1 MLLKKDVFE
10 QVIKELKSV
19 LPKSDRR
26 PILTYIN
33 LKVSNG
39 LATFLATNSFI
50 LKTFEIKL
58 SDEEK
63 LEEFEI
69 NFIPFFKDIQKGS
82 FIEITGNC
90 IKYKNKFN
98 YEICF
103 DPYCDEKYPDT
114 SKINKPVLNDEGN
127 IEFSTQAEHLQKYF
141 SGLKDSDI
149 VKFTFNNKSTSVL
162 VSTKNTNG
170 VIWKNFERRY

>member
-50 LKTFEIKL
+50 LK
-58 SDEEK
+58 
-63 LEEFEI
+63 
-69 NFIPFFKDIQKGS
+69 
-82 FIEITGNC
+82 
-90 IKYKNKFN
+90 
-98 YEICF
+98 
-103 DPYCDEKYPDT
+103 
-114 SKINKPVLNDEGN
+114 
-127 IEFSTQAEHLQKYF
+127 
-141 SGLKDSDI
+141 
-149 VKFTFNNKSTSVL
+149 
-162 VSTKNTNG
+162 
-170 VIWKNFERRY
+170 NFERRY